1 MGGPAWSKDW
11 IGFYNEL
18 LSAFFN
24 GIDPK
29 RTSAIYCKI
38 VYTAKLS
45 ECSWAVLTNFSPT
58 EKRTSG

>member
-1 MGGPAWSKDW
+1 VGHFFPAQRNFRGGRKSD
-11 IGFYNEL
+11 
-18 LSAFFN
+18 FFN
-24 GIDPK
+24 RIDPK